1 MRFRNVDDIL
11 KHYGWGGEVKL
22 VEVKKDESDGSQ
34 GVSRTS
40 KDRKTTRD
48 IKQNVAEG
56 VPEKHGD
63 SL

>member
-22 VEVKKDESDGSQ
+22 VEVKKDDGSQ
-34 GVSRTS
+34 GVPGAS
-40 KDRKTTRD
+40 KDRKGKRD
-48 IKQNVAEG
+48 ADTHIVEG
-56 VPEKHGD
+56 VSKEHGN

>member
-22 VEVKKDESDGSQ
+22 VEVKKDDGSQ
-34 GVSRTS
+34 GVSGAS
-40 KDRKTTRD
+40 KDRKTTRNAD
-48 IKQNVAEG
+48 KNVAEG

>member
-22 VEVKKDESDGSQ
+22 VEVKKDDRSQ

-48 IKQNVAEG
+48 ADKNVAEG

>member
-22 VEVKKDESDGSQ
+22 VEVKKDDGSK
-34 GVSRTS
+34 GVPGVG
-40 KDRKTTRD
+40 KDRKTTRNAN
-48 IKQNVAEG
+48 KNVAEG
-56 VPEKHGD
+56 VSEKYGD

>member
-22 VEVKKDESDGSQ
+22 VEVKKDDGSQ
-34 GVSRTS
+34 GVSRTR
-40 KDRKTTRD
+40 KDRKTARNAN
-48 IKQNVAEG
+48 KNVAEG

>member
-22 VEVKKDESDGSQ
+22 VEVKKDDGSQ
-34 GVSRTS
+34 GVSRAG

-48 IKQNVAEG
+48 IKQNATEG